1 MIQSGWSLQTTDV
14 DGKGTGIARVILAQQ
29 ATGCPTALLPPFHY
43 HLYKALSL
51 SCPLWALLVPRV
63 CSTHPYCHSARSYVK
78 PKNGL
83 SLDNVEPLSIRY
95 WSRCGAYLGNEEN
108 KNVIQWTW
116 KFVKRGKGRSRGK
129 IKQSKTDQI
138 TPSIIHRQVLMH
150 TPLCHLRDST
160 ISISY
165 CLYKPFSQD
174 PPMLQK
180 QPKLGAV

>member
-63 CSTHPYCHSARSYVK
+63 CSTHPYCHSARSLLQRLPSSDVAVDRGHTYYVK

-116 KFVKRGKGRSRGK
+116 KFVKRGVDAYSTLSPSR
-129 IKQSKTDQI
+129 
-138 TPSIIHRQVLMH
+138 
-150 TPLCHLRDST
+150 
-160 ISISY
+160 
-165 CLYKPFSQD
+165 FNN
-174 PPMLQK
+174 
-180 QPKLGAV
+180 